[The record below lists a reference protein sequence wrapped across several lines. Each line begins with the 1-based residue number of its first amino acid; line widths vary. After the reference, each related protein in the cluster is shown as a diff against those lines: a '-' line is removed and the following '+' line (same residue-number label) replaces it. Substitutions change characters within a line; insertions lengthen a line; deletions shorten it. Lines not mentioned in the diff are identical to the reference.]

1 MKYFKNMILALLFD
15 KITLMALAVT
25 PSQLRR
31 LPVADI
37 AQTANQGAVR
47 APLLALRGPVRRRR
61 TRNRGRPRWR
71 RTGGRLEGGWINH
84 IYTELPLV
92 FSPKF

>member
-1 MKYFKNMILALLFD
+1 MNFYEVVMKYFKNYDLALLLD
-15 KITLMALAVT
+15 KITVMALAVT

-37 AQTANQGAVR
+37 AQAANQGTVR

-71 RTGGRLEGGWINH
+71 RVRGRLN
-84 IYTELPLV
+84 
-92 FSPKF
+92 

>member
-1 MKYFKNMILALLFD
+1 MKYLKTMILALLFD

-31 LPVADI
+31 LPEADI

-71 RTGGRLEGGWINH
+71 WVRGRLESTGGGLEAVRPWG
-84 IYTELPLV
+84 L
-92 FSPKF
+92 

>member
-1 MKYFKNMILALLFD
+1 MILALLFD

-31 LPVADI
+31 LPEADI
-37 AQTANQGAVR
+37 AQAANQGAVR

-71 RTGGRLEGGWINH
+71 RVRGRLESTGGGLEAVRPWG
-84 IYTELPLV
+84 L
-92 FSPKF
+92 